1 MKTLQ
6 RNEHWQTMVHESRFL
21 YSFFALA
28 LIGIMLTDFIAIF
41 VLSTICYM
49 AYLEFQKRMAT
60 YSSKKRQYIKG
71 GIVAAT
77 VGFLTAVFLG
87 LSHFFTSLNK
97 IPEAA
102 NKRNL
107 MHQLVNWLTP
117 LKQTFTAIASYFL
130 DSQEAVSFV
139 DAKLSESIARGA
151 ELIVSVFLYVLA
163 SFPEILLG
171 LFVFSISS
179 FIVARSYKNA
189 KFKIFMYTQSAKA
202 KDRLKTLFQFC
213 EMSAYDTL
221 VSTFVVAITQ
231 GVIIS
236 MGALISGID
245 MWPVY
250 FIVAF
255 AFSFVPVV
263 GLLPIIVIGGFHAY
277 YLFGASSLIIFI
289 ITGVIASTMDNVLR
303 VLLLSQ
309 ANNVI
314 NPFISFFCLIGSI
327 SLFGLK
333 GLILG
338 PFLLSLAGYLLGE
351 ESQQHSLETK

>member
-6 RNEHWQTMVHESRFL
+6 RNDHWETMVHESRFL
-21 YSFFALA
+21 YSFLAIA
-28 LIGIMLTDFIAIF
+28 LIAIMLIDFIAIF

-60 YSSKKRQYIKG
+60 YNPKKRRLIIG
-71 GIVAAT
+71 GITAGT
-77 VGFLTAVFLG
+77 IGFLTAVFFG
-87 LSHFFTSLNK
+87 VSHFFTTLTRL
-97 IPEAA
+97 PEAA
-102 NKRNL
+102 NKSNL
-107 MHQLVNWLTP
+107 MDQLVNWLTP
-117 LKQTFTAIASYFL
+117 MKQTFTGIASYFL

-139 DAKLSESIARGA
+139 DAKVSETIAKGA
-151 ELIVSVFLYVLA
+151 ELIVSGFLQVIA

-202 KDRLKTLFQFC
+202 RERLKTVFQFC
-213 EMSAYDTL
+213 ELSAYDTV

-236 MGALISGID
+236 LGALISGID

-263 GLLPIIVIGGFHAY
+263 GLLPIIVVGGLHGY
-277 YLFGASSLIIFI
+277 YLFGPSSLIIFI
-289 ITGVIASTMDNVLR
+289 VAGVIASTMDNVLR

-309 ANNVI
+309 ANTVI

-338 PFLLSLAGYLLGE
+338 PFLLSLAGYLLNTQSQPHSE
-351 ESQQHSLETK
+351 EIK

>member
-6 RNEHWQTMVHESRFL
+6 RNDHWQTMVHESRFL
-21 YSFFALA
+21 YSFLAIA

-60 YSSKKRQYIKG
+60 YSAKKRRFIVG
-71 GIVAAT
+71 GITAAT
-77 VGFLTAVFLG
+77 IGFLTAVFFG
-87 LSHFFTSLNK
+87 VSHFFTTLNRL
-97 IPEAA
+97 PEAA
-102 NKRNL
+102 NKSNL
-107 MHQLVNWLTP
+107 MDQLVNWLTP
-117 LKQTFTAIASYFL
+117 MKQTFTSIASYFL

-139 DAKLSESIARGA
+139 DAKVSETIAKGA
-151 ELIVSVFLYVLA
+151 ELIVSGFLHVIA

-179 FIVARSYKNA
+179 FIVARSYKDA
-189 KFKIFMYTQSAKA
+189 KFKIFMYTQSTKA
-202 KDRLKTLFQFC
+202 RERLKTVFQFC
-213 EMSAYDTL
+213 ELSAYDTV
-221 VSTFVVAITQ
+221 VSTFAVAITQ

-236 MGALISGID
+236 LGALISGID

-263 GLLPIIVIGGFHAY
+263 GLLPIIVVGGFHAY
-277 YLFGASSLIIFI
+277 YLLGASSLIIFVVA
-289 ITGVIASTMDNVLR
+289 GVIASTMDNVLR

-309 ANNVI
+309 ANTVI

-338 PFLLSLAGYLLGE
+338 PFLLSLAGYLLNTEAQPHSE
-351 ESQQHSLETK
+351 EIK

>member
-6 RNEHWQTMVHESRFL
+6 HNDHWKTMVHESRFL
-21 YSFFALA
+21 YAFLA
-28 LIGIMLTDFIAIF
+28 LTLIGVMLTDFIAIF
-41 VLSTICYM
+41 VLSTIFYM
-49 AYLEFQKRMAT
+49 AYLESQKKSAT
-60 YSSKKRQYIKG
+60 YSPRKRKAIAWG
-71 GIVAAT
+71 TVAAT
-77 VGFLTAVFLG
+77 LGFIAAVYFG
-87 LSHFFTSLNK
+87 LSHFFKTLNRL
-97 IPEAA
+97 PEATD
-102 NKRNL
+102 KGNL
-107 MHQLVNWLTP
+107 MDQLVNWLTP
-117 LKQTFTAIASYFL
+117 LKQTLTNAASYFL
-130 DSQEAVSFV
+130 DSQEAVNFV
-139 DAKLSESIARGA
+139 DSKVSESIAKGA
-151 ELIVSVFLYVLA
+151 ELVVSGFLHVIT

-189 KFKIFMYTQSAKA
+189 KFKIFMYTQSSKA
-202 KDRLKTLFQFC
+202 RDRLKTLFQFC
-213 EMSAYDTL
+213 ELSAYDTV

-236 MGALISGID
+236 SGALLSGVSL
-245 MWPVY
+245 WPVY

-263 GLLPIIVIGGFHAY
+263 GLLPIIVIGGLHAY
-277 YLFGASSLIIFI
+277 YLFGASSLLIFMI
-289 ITGVIASTMDNVLR
+289 AGVVASTMDNVLR

-309 ANNVI
+309 PNTVI

-338 PFLLSLAGYLLGE
+338 PFLLSLAGYLLNSE
-351 ESQQHSLETK
+351 PSQNSIETS